1 MVENTWSIFQCGF
14 RKQHSTQHALIAMTE
29 KARKILGKGGTFV
42 ALLTDLSKAFGC
54 MTHYFLIAKLQALN
68 IDINALNLMFGYLT
82 GRKQRLISSSCFSSC
97 LDLFQRV
104 LQGSIL
110 RPLLLDLLLC
120 ELFLIEE
127 ADIKMTTFC
136 SWVLKLLK
144 SL

>member
-1 MVENTWSIFQCGF
+1 
-14 RKQHSTQHALIAMTE
+14 MTE
-29 KARKILGKGGTFV
+29 KVRKILDKGGTFV

-54 MTHYFLIAKLQALN
+54 MTHYFLMAKLQALN

-136 SWVLKLLK
+136 RWVLKLLK